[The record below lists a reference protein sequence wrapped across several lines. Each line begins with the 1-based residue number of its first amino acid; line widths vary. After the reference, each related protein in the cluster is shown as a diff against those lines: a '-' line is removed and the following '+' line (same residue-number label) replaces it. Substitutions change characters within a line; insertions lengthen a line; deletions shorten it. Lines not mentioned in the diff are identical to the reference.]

1 MALTQKDF
9 IQIRLIVENGLET
22 KLDEKL
28 EEKLRNL
35 PTKDEFFSKMDEVMG
50 ELKTIREEVEMVA
63 HRSSNH
69 EDRIVIL
76 EEIHPGGKHA
86 VTQ

>member
-9 IQIRLIVENGLET
+9 DQIERVLDE

-28 EEKLRNL
+28 KNL

-50 ELKTIREEVEMVA
+50 ELETIREEQTILSHQV
-63 HRSSNH
+63 SNH
-69 EDRIVIL
+69 ENRLKTL
-76 EEIHPGGKHA
+76 EKIPSPS
-86 VTQ
+86 

>member
-9 IQIRLIVENGLET
+9 DQMERVLDE

-28 EEKLRNL
+28 KNL

-50 ELKTIREEVEMVA
+50 ELETIREEQTTLSHQV
-63 HRSSNH
+63 SNH
-69 EDRIVIL
+69 ENRLKTL
-76 EEIHPGGKHA
+76 EEISSPS
-86 VTQ
+86 